1 MRHVPTF
8 ARRNSFTQPTRES
21 EVAGAA
27 TLRQL
32 ASLHDEPQT
41 CLLRG
46 AKEVGEL
53 ESGFAVVGAPARTHV
68 VTSVDFEHRFRA
80 LFECSPDAIFITD
93 FDSAKF
99 VEVNVKACDLF
110 GYAREELCGM
120 TGRQLHPPE
129 DAAVVDGI
137 SRDLTEH
144 GSVHRQAI
152 RLRKKDGEL
161 FFAELRSGTYFSRGR
176 KLYVTLVRDI
186 SANLSREA
194 ELEEAYRALKETE
207 AHLVRSSR
215 LAAIG
220 HIAAG
225 IAHEV
230 NNPAASTLTNLEL
243 LQADLERLLAEVRSP
258 GVSVES
264 LQRAMESFASEATE
278 SVRDSLEGIQRIAF
292 TVKGLRG
299 FARIDEDDVEN
310 VDINEVVRTACNLV
324 RHQVR
329 HVAQVECEL
338 NASDRVPASRGRL
351 IQVVLN
357 LLLNAAQA
365 IEEGGGGRIHV
376 LTSSTSDGILLRVQ
390 DDGPGVP
397 PELAELIFDPF
408 FTTKGAERGT
418 GLGLSVCADIVHRHR
433 GTLRLGKGKLR
444 GACFEAMIPL
454 LTGLSPRVA
463 VPSTPPS
470 AEPCLRILV
479 IDDEVNLVRAYRR
492 LLGRRHNVVA
502 AYGGDEALGILAQD
516 QDFDMVLCD
525 LMMPG
530 TDGIAVYEA
539 LQRDYPELLERT
551 VFSSG
556 GPTSARAR
564 QFLQQP
570 GVVFLEKPIASEA
583 LMQFIAHRTS
593 GVRRRYSGTMA
604 IPILKEE
611 EGVDWGSGRN

>member
-1 MRHVPTF
+1 
-8 ARRNSFTQPTRES
+8 
-21 EVAGAA
+21 
-27 TLRQL
+27 
-32 ASLHDEPQT
+32 
-41 CLLRG
+41 
-46 AKEVGEL
+46 
-53 ESGFAVVGAPARTHV
+53 
-68 VTSVDFEHRFRA
+68 
-80 LFECSPDAIFITD
+80 
-93 FDSAKF
+93 
-99 VEVNVKACDLF
+99 
-110 GYAREELCGM
+110 
-120 TGRQLHPPE
+120 
-129 DAAVVDGI
+129 VDGI
-137 SRDLTEH
+137 SRDLIEH
-144 GSVHRQAI
+144 GNVHRQAI
-152 RLRKKDGEL
+152 RLRKKSGEL
-161 FFAELRSGTYFSRGR
+161 FFGELRSGTYWSQGR

-194 ELEEAYRALKETE
+194 DLEEAYRALKETE

-243 LQADLERLLAEVRSP
+243 LQADLSRLLLEVRQP
-258 GVSVES
+258 GATVAS
-264 LQRAMESFASEATE
+264 LKAALETFANEATE

-329 HVAQVECEL
+329 HVAKVECDL
-338 NASDRVPASRGRL
+338 NATDRVPASRGRL

-365 IEEGGGGRIHV
+365 IEEGGGGHIQV
-376 LTSSTSDGILLRVQ
+376 FTSSTSDGILLRVQ

-397 PELAELIFDPF
+397 VEVSELIFDPF
-408 FTTKGAERGT
+408 FTTKGVERGT

-433 GTLRLGKGKLR
+433 GTLRLTRGKLR

-454 LTGLSPRVA
+454 LTGLVPRPQ
-463 VPSTPPS
+463 VPSIAPS

-502 AYGGDEALGILAQD
+502 AYGGDEALGILAHD
-516 QDFDMVLCD
+516 QDFDIVLCD

-530 TDGIAVYEA
+530 TDGVAVYEA
-539 LQRDYPELLERT
+539 LQRDHPKLLERT

-556 GPTSARAR
+556 GPTSVRAR

-570 GVVFLEKPIASEA
+570 GVVFLEKPIASDA
-583 LMQFIAHRTS
+583 LMEFIALRSS
-593 GVRRRYSGTMA
+593 GLRRRNSGTIA
-604 IPILKEE
+604 IPAREE
-611 EGVDWGSGRN
+611 EIDWSSGRK